1 MRHRRRTRRLG
12 CKTAHRKA
20 TLRNM
25 VTSLIEHEKVV
36 TTVPRA
42 KELCRIADRMIT
54 LAKDGSL
61 HARRQAL
68 RVVRT
73 RKVVSKLFN
82 ELGPRFTDKNG
93 GYTRVIKMGPRR
105 GDAAMLS
112 IVEFAVDP
120 LERKKSK
127 KRPKPQ
133 EKISEDIVPQAA
145 QSEVV
150 EQKDEGPVQAESV
163 KAAEETAGQAEV
175 SSENAEG
182 AQEASGQVED
192 TQTQEE
198 ETDVTSQENA
208 QEKEK

>member
-20 TLRNM
+20 MLRNM
-25 VTSLIEHEKVV
+25 VTSLIENEKVV

-127 KRPKPQ
+127 KRPKSQ
-133 EKISEDIVPQAA
+133 EKISDDVVPQAA
-145 QSEVV
+145 TSEVV
-150 EQKDEGPVQAESV
+150 EEKEESIQAESV
-163 KAAEETAGQAEV
+163 EAAQGTASQTEE
-175 SSENAEG
+175 SSENSEQAH
-182 AQEASGQVED
+182 EAPSQVED
-192 TQTQEE
+192 VQ
-198 ETDVTSQENA
+198 SQENEA
-208 QEKEK
+208 EVTNEENSPEKEK